1 MIKNLRRTD
10 NTDIITDFIISGLD
24 YYPLHHY
31 KCICVQKQTKMLTI
45 SALFFQTVFE
55 FVLAFNSIVHDLPQ
69 WKCWKTADYKEG
81 GDKRFVLSLF
91 YELFAKGNLI

>member
-1 MIKNLRRTD
+1 MYLCTEANKKAHDLC
-10 NTDIITDFIISGLD
+10 S
-24 YYPLHHY
+24 
-31 KCICVQKQTKMLTI
+31 
-45 SALFFQTVFE
+45 FFQTVFE
-55 FVLAFNSIVHDLPQ
+55 FVSAFNSIVHDLPQ